1 MALFP
6 LLYLRTYTILTGE
19 TLYSTSSRD
28 KTIQKFSVSY
38 VMQMDM
44 THRSGDCYFFNQR
57 KSGVGLRV
65 GSCVNIQS
73 GYIRYQNTGNGLR
86 HQRGYKAAKS

>member
-6 LLYLRTYTILTGE
+6 VLYMRTYTISKGV
-19 TLYSTSSRD
+19 TLYPTSFRD
-28 KTIQKFSVSY
+28 KSVQKFSVSY
-38 VMQMDM
+38 VMQMDT

>member
-1 MALFP
+1 
-6 LLYLRTYTILTGE
+6 
-19 TLYSTSSRD
+19 
-28 KTIQKFSVSY
+28 
-38 VMQMDM
+38 MQMNM

-57 KSGVGLRV
+57 KSGVGLRA

-86 HQRGYKAAKS
+86 HQRGYKAAKNSCLANQRKHIARRMIN